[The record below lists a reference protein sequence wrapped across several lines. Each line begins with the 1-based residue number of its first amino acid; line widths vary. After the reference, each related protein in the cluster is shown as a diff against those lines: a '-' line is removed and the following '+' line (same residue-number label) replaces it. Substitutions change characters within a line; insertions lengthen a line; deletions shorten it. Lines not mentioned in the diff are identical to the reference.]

1 MRTLTSSY
9 IALKNQLEGETV
21 WAHLLDIEVNPST
34 TARFTSH
41 PETLTFNGQTYMPVP
56 FTIGVEEQT
65 LGNELPQLMVNVSN
79 FQGMA
84 LRFAK
89 DNDLSLRNVTVRLV
103 NTTLTASGD
112 DARTRLQIL
121 GSIFANEVATFML
134 GHNFNFDAEGP
145 IRSFNRRDFPSIPFE
160 QRRFSIL

>member
-1 MRTLTSSY
+1 MRTLTTSY

-56 FTIGVEEQT
+56 FTVGVEEQT
-65 LGNELPQLMVNVSN
+65 LGSELPQMMVNVSN

-103 NTTLTASGD
+103 NTTLTASGN

-121 GSIFANEVATFML
+121 GSVFTNETATFLL

-145 IRSFNRRDFPSIPFE
+145 GRTYNRRDFPSIPFD
-160 QRRFSIL
+160 QKRFAIF